1 MSRFIQI
8 HMLTSYP
15 PANLNRDDL
24 NRPKTAMMGGRQ
36 RLRISSQCLKRH
48 WRASDAFQEAM
59 AEHLGCRTKLMGE
72 AIHDA
77 LVQGIPLRDAMQAG
91 GSTGKTAASRKLV
104 SEKEAG
110 EWAEAIAGQFGKLK
124 AKSREIEQ
132 LAHFSPEEIDGID
145 QLLLLA
151 TERGEGPK
159 ESELDLLRAG
169 STAVDIAMFGRM
181 LADRPARNV
190 EAAVQVAH
198 AISVNQVA
206 VEDDYFTAV
215 DDLNKRHEDRGSAH
229 IGELGF
235 GAGVFY
241 EYICINRT
249 LLEENLG
256 GDAPLA
262 KNAIKALI
270 EAAAKVAP
278 SGKTNSFGNPA
289 YAFYLLVEKGE
300 QQPRSLAVA
309 FLDPIEPPDM
319 IKKPIEALR
328 RTRTAME
335 KAYGKCADAFSEM
348 SVPED
353 KGSLE
358 DIQMFAVKD

>member
-1 MSRFIQI
+1 MSQFIQI

-24 NRPKTAMMGGRQ
+24 NRPKTAMMGGKL

-48 WRASDAFQEAM
+48 WRTSDAFQEAM
-59 AEHLGCRTKLMGE
+59 ADHLGCRTKLMGDC
-72 AIHDA
+72 IRDA
-77 LVQGIPLRDAMQAG
+77 LVQGIPLKDAMQAG
-91 GSTGKTAASRKLV
+91 SGSARPAASRRTAP
-104 SEKEAG
+104 EKEAAQ
-110 EWAEAIAGQFGKLK
+110 WAAAIAGQFGKPK
-124 AKSREIEQ
+124 TKSLEIEQ
-132 LAHFSPEEIDGID
+132 LAHFSPEEIEGID
-145 QLLLLA
+145 QLLLRA
-151 TERGEGPK
+151 SERGEGPQQN
-159 ESELDLLRAG
+159 ELDLLSAR

-181 LADRPARNV
+181 LADHPDRNV

-206 VEDDYFTAV
+206 VENDYFTAV

-289 YAFYLLVEKGE
+289 YAFYLLVEKGA
-300 QQPRSLAVA
+300 QQPRSLSVA
-309 FLDPIEPPDM
+309 FLDPIEPPEM
-319 IKKPIEALR
+319 MTKPIEKLR
-328 RTRTAME
+328 KTRAAME
-335 KAYGKCADAFSEM
+335 KAYGKCADGFSEM
-348 SVPED
+348 SAPD
-353 KGSLE
+353 GTGSLN
-358 DIQMFAVKD
+358 DIQTFAVED